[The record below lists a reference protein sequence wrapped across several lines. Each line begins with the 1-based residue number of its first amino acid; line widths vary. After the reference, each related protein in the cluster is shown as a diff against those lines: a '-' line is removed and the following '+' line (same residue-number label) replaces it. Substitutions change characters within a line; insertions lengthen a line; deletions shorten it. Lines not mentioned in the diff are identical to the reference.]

1 MSDRDSKP
9 RRLPLQSRSRELVR
23 AIVEAAGR
31 IVSADPE
38 AEGGGSRGFSTNH
51 VARLAGVS
59 IGSLYQYFPSKSAI
73 VAALA
78 HARLRDTF
86 EPLLDDIAV
95 SSGRSLED
103 AISRLVDRFLAMKIA
118 NDRVDAG
125 VVKATLHH
133 GLTDDAFALDEPYVE
148 RFAAAIE
155 RWKPRVRDD
164 LPSDVAAFI
173 LFQSLRATMILG
185 ALHRPALLAD
195 ERLAKELKH
204 LLLSYLSPRPL

>member
-1 MSDRDSKP
+1 VSGSDPPAK
-9 RRLPLQSRSRELVR
+9 RRRTPSQSRSRELVR

-31 IVSADPE
+31 IVSSEPDGRA
-38 AEGGGSRGFSTNH
+38 GGFSTNH
-51 VARLAGVS
+51 VARIAGVS

-86 EPLLDDIAV
+86 EPLLEDIDA
-95 SSGRSLED
+95 SSGRTLEE
-103 AISRLVDRFLAMKIA
+103 AVSRLVDRFVAMKIA

-125 VVKATLHH
+125 VVKATVRH
-133 GLTDDAFALDEPYVE
+133 GLTDDAFALDEQYVE

-155 RWKPRVRDD
+155 RWKPRVRED
-164 LPSDVAAFI
+164 LPSDIAAYV

-185 ALHRPALLAD
+185 SLHRPALLAD
-195 ERLAKELKH
+195 ERFARELKH
-204 LLLSYLSPRPL
+204 LLVAYLSPRSA